1 MNLTEAYKQIYYT
14 EQSLYEDLFAFLL
27 EFAFDTEIDA
37 EIFAKQLIENNLI
50 SDFLSE
56 LAEEWEVDIS
66 SCLVEA
72 NLLGGARAAINAL
85 SRAGRSKA
93 GLQAGT
99 ALGKK
104 PESIVRGA
112 AASTS
117 IRSARAARTAA
128 PVQKPGKYAAMQFKK
143 RIDTSLNR
151 PALPPAKSAAP
162 TSAVTAPKRTP
173 ADAGMPFRATG
184 AGGDART
191 QRLATQAA
199 PGSGLNPREVRAQA
213 NKMTGGADALNK
225 ARRAMA
231 GAAAAGLAASA
242 AAPVVQDKAKKSN
255 PESSINKYNTMDSD
269 GKIRNRLRVGAK
281 TVGTGSVAGDF
292 DAAFKKA
299 RTSGAKEFEFRGKKY
314 NTKLKNEDRS
324 DYFDDVLE
332 YLVSEGFVD
341 NNQDALIMMASLDEN
356 VIAKIAAGAI
366 KNVIKSGAAKLTKT
380 ALPPKMDPA
389 VKAVKDSIKQKF
401 GAASLVGTPE
411 YKYAAAA
418 RQAELRKNPPPKP
431 KYRDPF
437 PGDVY
442 SRSDFGIRGYRS
454 GD

>member
-1 MNLTEAYKQIYYT
+1 MNLAETYKQVYYN
-14 EQSLYEDLFAFLL
+14 EQNLYEDLFSFLM
-27 EFAFDTEIDA
+27 EFAFDIETEA
-37 EIFAKQLIENNLI
+37 EIFAKELIENNLTI
-50 SDFLSE
+50 EFLND
-56 LAEEWEVDIS
+56 LAEDWEVDIS
-66 SCLVEA
+66 SYLVEA
-72 NLLGGARAAINAL
+72 NLLGAARATINAL
-85 SRAGRSKA
+85 SKAGRAKA

-104 PESIVRGA
+104 PESLVKGA

-128 PVQKPGKYAAMQFKK
+128 PVQKPGKYAAMQFQK
-143 RIDTSLNR
+143 RIDTSLKR
-151 PALPPAKSAAP
+151 PALPPARSAAP
-162 TSAVTAPKRTP
+162 TPTATAPKRTP

-213 NKMTGGADALNK
+213 NRMTGGADALNK

-242 AAPVVQDKAKKSN
+242 AAPVIQDKAKKSN

-281 TVGTGSVAGDF
+281 LVGTGSVAGDF
-292 DAAFKKA
+292 DVAFKKA
-299 RTSGAKEFEFRGKKY
+299 RTAGAKEFEFQGKKY
-314 NTKLKNEDRS
+314 TTKVKEDRD
-324 DYFDDVLE
+324 DYFDDIME
-332 YLVSEGFVD
+332 YLISEGFVD
-341 NNQDALIMMASLDEN
+341 TNEDALVMMSALDEN
-356 VIAKIAAGAI
+356 AIARIAAGAI

-389 VKAVKDSIKQKF
+389 LKAVKDSIKQKF

-411 YKYAAAA
+411 NKYAAAKRA
-418 RQAELRKNPPPKP
+418 AEVRKNPPPKP

-442 SRSDFGIRGYRS
+442 SRGDFGIRGYRS